1 MSLAFVDFF
10 DFSILEV
17 LLKGFLIG
25 LVAAAPT
32 GPSGVLCIEQTLSQ
46 GRRAGLFTGAGIW
59 VSDVIYIICSSIGL
73 SLVVDFIQ
81 DKQTFLIIKIIG
93 CALLLFFGIH
103 TLRNNAIQNVTPTT
117 RTKMVDFRCSVT
129 GFVVA
134 ISNPLV
140 IFIYLAL
147 FTYFTFPISE
157 FSGYMAVLAYLAV
170 FVGDMCWWFCLST
183 LINKVRNRFNLK
195 SLWLINRVLGIV
207 LVAASLVWL
216 TVTIVKIC

>member
-1 MSLAFVDFF
+1 MSLAFIDFF

-17 LLKGFLIG
+17 ILKGFIIG

-32 GPSGVLCIEQTLSQ
+32 GPSGVLCIEQTLNQ
-46 GRRAGLFTGAGIW
+46 GRRAGMFTGMGIW
-59 VSDVIYIICSSIGL
+59 VSDIIYITCSSIGL
-73 SLVVDFIQ
+73 SFVVDFIQ
-81 DKQTFLIIKIIG
+81 DKQTFLIIKLVG

-103 TLRNNAIQNVTPTT
+103 TLRNNAIQNMTPSS
-117 RTKMVDFRCSVT
+117 RTKMADFRCSVT
-129 GFVVA
+129 GFLVA

-157 FSGYMAVLAYLAV
+157 FHGYMAILAYIAV
-170 FVGDMCWWFCLST
+170 FTGDICWWFCLST

-195 SLWLINRVLGIV
+195 SLWLINRVLGSV
-207 LVAASLVWL
+207 LVVASVIWL
-216 TVTIVKIC
+216 TITIIKIC